1 MCAQVG
7 GLGEDMK
14 VHKSQLERDQEA
26 AQAAHAARK
35 KAGVNPLTPFPH
47 KVLPSDHVAFSH
59 LRGPHTTDE
68 QMCIASMYVE
78 WQVVVSVSSDGAC
91 NDALQCQF

>member
-1 MCAQVG
+1 MIFAQVG

-26 AQAAHAARK
+26 AHAAHAARK

-47 KVLPSDHVAFSH
+47 K
-59 LRGPHTTDE
+59 
-68 QMCIASMYVE
+68 ASYIP
-78 WQVVVSVSSDGAC
+78 
-91 NDALQCQF
+91 